1 MKLAIIIGTRP
12 EVIRLS
18 ATINLARELFDVTLI
33 HTGQNYDYNLNEVFF
48 KDLNIAPPDIYLN
61 CSKDNLGKTIG
72 DIISKSYELFIQIK
86 PDAILIL
93 GDTNSCLSSY
103 NAKRLKIPIFHLE
116 AGNRCFDPNVP
127 EEINRRLIDHLSD
140 VNMCYMEHAKTNLL
154 NENLKSQYTFVVGS
168 PMTEIL
174 LNVKDKIAL
183 SSILNDNNLTK
194 NEYFVWSSHR
204 EENIDLKENF
214 LKVINSINMLAK
226 TYNKKILFTV
236 HPRTRNMINET
247 KIILD
252 NNIILSEPIGL
263 IDYYNLQK
271 NSLCVI
277 SDSGTVTEESK
288 ILGFRAVL
296 LRTSTEHPE
305 GIDAGSIVIGNN
317 DWKYLHG
324 SIELALNTSYNKNKI
339 INYEDTN
346 FSEKVCKIINGYY
359 HIINKFIWMKN

>member
-1 MKLAIIIGTRP
+1 MKLSIIIGTRP
-12 EVIRLS
+12 EIIRLS
-18 ATINLARELFDVTLI
+18 STINLARKFFDVTLI
-33 HTGQNYDYNLNEVFF
+33 HTGQNYDHNLNEIFF

-72 DIISKSYELFIQIK
+72 DIISKTYDIFINIK

-93 GDTNSCLSSY
+93 GDTNSCLCSY

-140 VNMCYMEHAKTNLL
+140 VNMCYMEQAKTNLL
-154 NENLKSQYTFVVGS
+154 DENLKSQYIFVVGS

-174 LNVKDKIAL
+174 LNINDKIET
-183 SSILNDNNLTK
+183 STILTDNNLK
-194 NEYFVWSSHR
+194 QNEYFVWSSHR

-214 LKVINSINMLAK
+214 LKVINSINMLAAK
-226 TYNKKILFTV
+226 YNKKIVFTV
-236 HPRTRNMINET
+236 HPRTRNKINQT

-252 NNIILSEPIGL
+252 NNIILLEPIGL

-288 ILGFRAVL
+288 IIGFNAVL

-305 GIDAGSIVIGNN
+305 GIDAGCIVIGNN
-317 DWKYLHG
+317 DWKYLDDA
-324 SIELALNTSYNKNKI
+324 INIAINTSNTNNKI